1 MKTPLTLSRVRYT
14 FFAAAARRPASP
26 ETAQYPVMEPPRPRT
41 SPTQNH
47 AYTSAVKSAPTP
59 ICARE
64 SSRKREGEGRRFR
77 RHPSV
82 DFGRSASRES
92 RAREDGRRARDREG
106 KTRGGLRAH
115 LGHRQV
121 HATLP
126 LRLQHLNLPPAPP
139 RASWEACA
147 CEYDGNRARSV
158 SRIDRTRARERRAT
172 SRRGSEDLS
181 RARND
186 ARSSRADPSRACPP
200 SRREDPPRRAIASRA
215 GGEEDQ
221 TKRPAA
227 RAGEAGRGTRLA
239 RLLNTSCLPSLST
252 AAGSFTTYS
261 AFFAIVAL

>member
-82 DFGRSASRES
+82 DFGRRASRES

-106 KTRGGLRAH
+106 KNPRA
-115 LGHRQV
+115 GSARTSV
-121 HATLP
+121 IGRSMRPLP
-126 LRLQHLNLPPAPP
+126 LRLQHLNLPLRRLEHRGKPA
-139 RASWEACA
+139 RANTT
-147 CEYDGNRARSV
+147 GTARGQ
-158 SRIDRTRARERRAT
+158 SRGSTDRARERGARRAEEGARIGARSKRRAVVARGSIPRVPSES
-172 SRRGSEDLS
+172 SRR
-181 RARND
+181 
-186 ARSSRADPSRACPP
+186 P
-200 SRREDPPRRAIASRA
+200 
-215 GGEEDQ
+215 
-221 TKRPAA
+221 PAA
-227 RAGEAGRGTRLA
+227 RDRESRGRGGGSDEAPGGAGRA
-239 RLLNTSCLPSLST
+239 RRGEGRASRGC
-252 AAGSFTTYS
+252 
-261 AFFAIVAL
+261 

>member
-26 ETAQYPVMEPPRPRT
+26 ETAQHPVMEPPRPRT

-82 DFGRSASRES
+82 DFGRRASRES

-126 LRLQHLNLPPAPP
+126 LRLQHLNLPLRRLEHRGKPA
-139 RASWEACA
+139 RANTT
-147 CEYDGNRARSV
+147 GTARGQ
-158 SRIDRTRARERRAT
+158 SRGSTDRARERRAT
-172 SRRGSEDLS
+172 SRRGSEDRSALETTRGR
-181 RARND
+181 RARIHPARALRVVAKTPRG
-186 ARSSRADPSRACPP
+186 ARSRVAREGRRIRRSARRRGRA
-200 SRREDPPRRAIASRA
+200 RRGEGRASR
-215 GGEEDQ
+215 G
-221 TKRPAA
+221 
-227 RAGEAGRGTRLA
+227 
-239 RLLNTSCLPSLST
+239 C
-252 AAGSFTTYS
+252 
-261 AFFAIVAL
+261 

>member
-14 FFAAAARRPASP
+14 FFAAAARHPASP

-82 DFGRSASRES
+82 DFGRRASRES

-126 LRLQHLNLPPAPP
+126 LRLQHLNLPLRRLEHRGKPA
-139 RASWEACA
+139 RANTT
-147 CEYDGNRARSV
+147 GTARGQ
-158 SRIDRTRARERRAT
+158 SRGSTDRARERGARRAEEGARICRALET
-172 SRRGSEDLS
+172 TRGRRARIHPARALRVVAKTPRGARSRVAREGRRIRRSARRRG
-181 RARND
+181 RAR
-186 ARSSRADPSRACPP
+186 RGEGR
-200 SRREDPPRRAIASRA
+200 ASR
-215 GGEEDQ
+215 G
-221 TKRPAA
+221 
-227 RAGEAGRGTRLA
+227 
-239 RLLNTSCLPSLST
+239 C
-252 AAGSFTTYS
+252 
-261 AFFAIVAL
+261 